1 MKFRKKISK
10 KELIKTL
17 QNNYEVVLERKNE
30 LYSKN
35 IELQQDLKKQEKAF
49 AELIKDYDKSGAE
62 NSTLKIK
69 NKDLKKQVDE
79 LKKELKKIKDEFT
92 EANKRIVDLGI
103 QLDEVKNEKKILKG
117 KYTKLK
123 NKTDVKVEIT
133 APSIE
138 KGNKIVEE
146 HFREQKTKGGTL
158 TNGRF

>member
-30 LYSKN
+30 LYNEN
-35 IELQQDLKKQEKAF
+35 IELQMCLKNERKALNK
-49 AELIKDYDKSGAE
+49 ALKEIEQLAKE
-62 NSTLKIK
+62 NGELKIK

-79 LKKELKKIKDEFT
+79 ANKDKVELGIKFDELKKEK
-92 EANKRIVDLGI
+92 AV
-103 QLDEVKNEKKILKG
+103 LKG
-117 KYTKLK
+117 KLTKLK
-123 NKTDVKVEIT
+123 NKTDMKVEIT

-138 KGNKIVEE
+138 KGNKIIEKHFEE
-146 HFREQKTKGGTL
+146 KQKGGTL